1 MEKIRVNNNIFD
13 LLPMGIVE
21 NGKSRSFTISTGLSN
36 DAILTAISDVSNIEY
51 LSETGE
57 VLQTYLDGVK
67 AKSIT
72 NHLDG
77 TYTIEISID
86 AVEMQLQD
94 LQAQIDALKA

>member
-1 MEKIRVNNNIFD
+1 MEKIRVNNTEFN
-13 LLPMGIVE
+13 LVPMGISE
-21 NGKSRSFTISTGLSN
+21 TGKARNITISTALTN
-36 DAILTAISDVSNIEY
+36 DEIITAISDVSKIEY

-67 AKSIT
+67 AKSII

-86 AVEMQLQD
+86 PIERQLAD
-94 LQAQIDALKA
+94 LQAQIDALKK